1 MIHQEQSFRR
11 FVWALEK
18 KWIQTVCILGFTLV
32 PIFGGLD
39 YFIIPK
45 EYLDENLG
53 YFLSLRAF
61 ASFFVLIQ
69 YIILRFSKPNA
80 WNTVHAFVFTFVVG
94 GIITLMTARLGGFE
108 SSYYAG
114 LNLVLIAVNL
124 FLPWN
129 AVKGALNSGIIL
141 VQYLV
146 VNLIFDHDYKLISII
161 NNLYFLA
168 GTMII
173 SVTIAHFK
181 FNLTKSEFE
190 KMDVISTLKSQ
201 QDGDYFLTSLVL
213 QPLSLN
219 LSKSEIVPVEFFTS
233 QKKKFTFKNWTQEIG
248 GDISVSNVITLKGR
262 RYVVFVNADAM
273 GKSLQGAGGAIV
285 FGAVFHAMI
294 QRTKMLETNQNQYPE
309 RWLRNAVIELQKTF
323 ESFDGAMMISLVI
336 GLVDEESGLVYYIN
350 AEHPFPV
357 LYRDGRASFID
368 SQIYFRKIGMLEIK
382 SRFFVSLFQL
392 QPGDKLILGS
402 DGREDLMV
410 FDPTIGGKSMVEDE
424 NFFLHIVEQGKGELR
439 EIVSILKDSGDIIDD
454 LSLVKISFDPA
465 RRENGPGNSLRA
477 PSQYSENGTHTN
489 GYKHAED
496 LEVLKELV
504 SSSSKNG
511 DIEESIQAAIRLVE
525 IYPGESNYLYFLA
538 KTFNR
543 HRDYKESVEQ
553 GERFRYR
560 QPDHVNNL
568 LVLSDSYRRLGNRRR
583 AELLLKEVF
592 SFEPQNQTAINLL
605 GKLRNHNEKDLI
617 KSN

>member
-1 MIHQEQSFRR
+1 MIDQEQSFRR
-11 FVWALEK
+11 FVWVLEK

-32 PIFGGLD
+32 PLFGGLD

-53 YFLSLRAF
+53 YFLTLRAF
-61 ASFFVLIQ
+61 ASVFVLIQ
-69 YIILRFSKPNA
+69 YCILRFSSPNP
-80 WNTVHAFVFTFVVG
+80 WNTIHAYVFTFVVG
-94 GIITLMTARLGGFE
+94 GIITLMTTRLGGFE

-129 AVKGALNSGIIL
+129 AVKGALNSSIIL
-141 VQYLV
+141 LQYLI
-146 VNLIFDHDYKLISII
+146 VNLIFDNDYKLISII
-161 NNLYFLA
+161 NNLYFLM

-181 FNLTKSEFE
+181 FSLTKSEFE

-219 LSKSEIVPVEFFTS
+219 LSKSETVPVNFFTS

-262 RYVVFVNADAM
+262 KYVVFVNADAM

-294 QRTKMLETNQNQYPE
+294 QRTKMLEANRNQYPE

-336 GLVDEESGLVYYIN
+336 GLIDEETGLVYYIN

-357 LYRDGRASFID
+357 LYRAGKASFID
-368 SQIYFRKIGMLEIK
+368 SQVYFRKIGMLEIK

-392 QPGDKLILGS
+392 LPGDKLILGS
-402 DGREDLMV
+402 DGREDLMI
-410 FDPTIGGKSMVEDE
+410 FDPAIGGKTMVEDE
-424 NFFLHIVEQGKGELR
+424 NFFLSIVEKGKGELKG
-439 EIVSILKDSGDIIDD
+439 IVEVLGESGDIIDD
-454 LSLVKISFDPA
+454 LSLVQISYDPSKKTT
-465 RRENGPGNSLRA
+465 EN
-477 PSQYSENGTHTN
+477 SE
-489 GYKHAED
+489 
-496 LEVLKELV
+496 
-504 SSSSKNG
+504 SSSWNGFHNGKNG
-511 DIEESIQAAIRLVE
+511 QEKAEELEALKGMISASVKSGDVEGSIRTATQLVE
-525 IYPGESNYLYFLA
+525 LYPGESSYFYFLA
-538 KTFNR
+538 KYFNK
-543 HRDYKESVEQ
+543 HKDYRESVEQ

-568 LVLSDSYRRLGNRRR
+568 LVLSDSYRRLGNKKR

-592 SFEPQNQTAINLL
+592 AFEPENQVAINLL
-605 GKLRNHNEKDLI
+605 GKLKNHNGKDLI
-617 KSN
+617 QSN